1 MTTASGSA
9 FNAPRIGETTAAL
22 SAATFFNADMQ
33 IPSGCCARRGR
44 LMSWGKAD
52 NAQGR
57 VENPA
62 GLVDD
67 AG

>member
-1 MTTASGSA
+1 
-9 FNAPRIGETTAAL
+9 
-22 SAATFFNADMQ
+22 MQ

-52 NAQGR
+52 KAQGR